1 MNMHSQ
7 IANICQ
13 SAYFH
18 LRNIA
23 RIRNNL
29 TKKSTEIL
37 VYATITSRLDQNNCL
52 LVGATKEQLD
62 KLQRVQNAAARLIC
76 KSFKRDHITPILQD
90 LHWLPLGYRCKFKVL
105 MLVFKSLNGLAP
117 SYLSDLIHPYIPRR
131 CLRSANACLVQADPC
146 NLMSCGGKAFSIIGP
161 NLWNQLPEE
170 IRRSD
175 SLSKFKRLLKTY
187 FFRLAFSL

>member
-1 MNMHSQ
+1 MSMHFQ

-13 SAYFH
+13 SAYLH
-18 LRNIA
+18 LRNVV

-37 VYATITSRLDQNNCL
+37 VHATITSRLDQNNGL
-52 LVGATKEQLD
+52 LIKEQLD

-76 KSFKRDHITPILQD
+76 KSSKRDQITPILQD
-90 LHWLPLGYRCKFKVL
+90 LNWLPLGYRCKFKLL

-146 NLMSCGGKAFSIIGP
+146 KLMSVGVGHFLSLVLICGTSFQKRSAEVTP
-161 NLWNQLPEE
+161 YQNLN
-170 IRRSD
+170 
-175 SLSKFKRLLKTY
+175 
-187 FFRLAFSL
+187 AC